1 MESREKRALKKT
13 VKRMGWFIGIY
24 FIFALFFAAL
34 LQIAGVPQWLNM
46 IIIIL
51 VAGICY
57 LLFWLVCGKIDKKR
71 EEKDQEK
78 TKEFDP
84 FAD

>member
-1 MESREKRALKKT
+1 MENNKRELKRKT
-13 VKRMGWFIGIY
+13 KRMAWFIGI
-24 FIFALFFAAL
+24 FFVFALFFAAL

-46 IIIIL
+46 VIIVL
-51 VAGICY
+51 TAGICY
-57 LLFWLVCGKIDKKR
+57 LLFMLVCGKLDKRR
-71 EEKDQEK
+71 EEAEKEK

>member
-1 MESREKRALKKT
+1 MQSKKGELKRKT
-13 VKRMGWFIGIY
+13 KRMAWFIGGY

-34 LQIAGVPQWLNM
+34 LQIAGVPQWLN
-46 IIIIL
+46 IIIIVL
-51 VAGICY
+51 TAGVFY
-57 LLFWLVCGKIDKKR
+57 LLYVLVCGKLDKRK
-71 EEKDQEK
+71 EEKDKER